1 MDAGNINE
9 ILSSLTSE
17 DIASLQAM
25 ASSIFGQKGNDG
37 DGEQKEKQNRR
48 EEHRQTPAQDNILGG
63 MDIDPKTMAAIAS
76 VMGKLGQSRD
86 DERTRF
92 ISALK
97 PLLSEKRRHRADE
110 AIKIMQ
116 LFEILPLLKDSG
128 IF

>member
-9 ILSSLTSE
+9 ILSSLTNE

-25 ASSIFGQKGNDG
+25 ASSIFGQKGSDG
-37 DGEQKEKQNRR
+37 GEQKEQQNKH
-48 EEHRQTPAQDNILGG
+48 EEHHRAPAQDNPLSG

-76 VMGKLGQSRD
+76 VMGKLGQNHD

-92 ISALK
+92 IAALK
-97 PLLSEKRRHRADE
+97 PLLSEKRRQRADQ
-110 AIKIMQ
+110 AMKIMQ

-128 IF
+128 LF